1 MQILSQPPPDTSEK
15 DGADWPARI
24 RNLMSLTPT
33 AYSLVM
39 MHDDTVYAVRDPFG
53 NRPLSIGIVHPAGG
67 PRGTWTLLLKAI
79 RADIILITW
88 AVTVVTTK

>member
-15 DGADWPARI
+15 NGADWPARI

-39 MHDDTVYAVRDPFG
+39 MHDDMIYAVRDPFG
-53 NRPLSIGIVHPAGG
+53 NRPLSIGMVLPPGG
-67 PRGTWTLLLKAI
+67 PRGMSVS
-79 RADIILITW
+79 ADYHVIY
-88 AVTVVTTK
+88 